1 VLIFGRLNAMLLYL
15 YKQKQNTMKQIYKN
29 FELIQSNELYLA
41 YLNNELIF
49 ATVFGFDTLKYII
62 DNSNK

>member
-1 VLIFGRLNAMLLYL
+1 MLLYL
-15 YKQKQNTMKQIYKN
+15 YKQKHNTMKQIYNN
-29 FELIQSNELYLA
+29 FELIQSNDLYLA

-49 ATVFGFDTLKYII
+49 ATVFGFETLKYII